1 MAIDADDNDDQVL
14 HLIGAL
20 RAASAYTL
28 LQRRPHPGRQGATP
42 LRAASG
48 QTPEDR
54 LRAAEALLEDSARRA
69 SERVRP
75 GRHLRNV
82 LLNSG
87 FGALVWAF
95 GDSGD
100 ALPFTLLGIAGGEAV
115 LLSLP
120 GGPLRDYE
128 AYRNRYAAA
137 GIRRP
142 AWQLVAVPGGI
153 GIEFPLGF

>member
-1 MAIDADDNDDQVL
+1 MATAGYLGMAIDADDNDDQVL

-28 LQRRPHPGRQGATP
+28 LQRRPHPGRQG
-42 LRAASG
+42 
-48 QTPEDR
+48 DR

-82 LLNSG
+82 LLSSG